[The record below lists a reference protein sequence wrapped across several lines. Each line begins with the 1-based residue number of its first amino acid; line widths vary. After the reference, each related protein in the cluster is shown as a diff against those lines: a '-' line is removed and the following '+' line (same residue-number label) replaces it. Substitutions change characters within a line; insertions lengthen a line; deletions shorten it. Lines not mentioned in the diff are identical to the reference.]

1 MDYTVLGDVVNV
13 AARLES
19 RASAKQILISNETF
33 TAVQDKISCRS
44 VGELSLKG
52 KADKLSA
59 FEVVYE

>member
-1 MDYTVLGDVVNV
+1 VNV

-19 RASAKQILISNETF
+19 RAIAKQILISKETF